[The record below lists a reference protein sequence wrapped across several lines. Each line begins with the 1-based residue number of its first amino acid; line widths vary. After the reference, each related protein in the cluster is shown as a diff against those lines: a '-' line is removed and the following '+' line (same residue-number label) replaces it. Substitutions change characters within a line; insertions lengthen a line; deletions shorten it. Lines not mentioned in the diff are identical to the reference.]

1 MEIQLESQ
9 QISMSSPFD
18 TIVAP
23 ITGAENAAVAVVR
36 VSGAEAW
43 EVAAKVFRPWPEA
56 PQPRF
61 ALYGHFVTGDD
72 GLALPFA
79 EDHSYT
85 GDQTVEFSVHG
96 SRASVQALVEACL
109 QAGARMARPGEF
121 TERAFLNGRLD
132 LTQAEGVRDTVE
144 ALTQTQLRQANLL
157 REGALRDQVRVI
169 RAEVEGVLAAVEAS
183 VDFSEEIGDLDRP
196 EAVAQLGIAIQE
208 LDRLLL
214 TQEAGRILRRGY
226 RIAIVGPPNAGKS
239 SLLNA
244 LLGFDRSIVTE
255 VPGTTRD
262 FVEERIDLGGV
273 PCVLTDTAGLRETE
287 DRVETIGVERS
298 RRVAEAADEVWYIV
312 DGTVGLTPEDEFAIE
327 AMERPVVV
335 VWNKAD
341 LLQPD
346 RSYRTYKTYSI
357 SALTRQNLDLLV
369 DHVKGKIDSGG
380 AESVWINDRH
390 APLLQS
396 ARQSLEA
403 ATKTLSQDLP
413 FDLASVHLQAAIAD
427 FGQITGESAGEDVLD
442 AIFRN
447 FCIGK

>member
-1 MEIQLESQ
+1 MPT
-9 QISMSSPFD
+9 PFD

-23 ITGAENAAVAVVR
+23 ITGTENAAVAVVR

-43 EVAAKVFRPWPEA
+43 EIAGKVFRPWPET

-85 GDQTVEFSVHG
+85 GDQAVELSVHG

-109 QAGARMARPGEF
+109 HAGARMARPGEF

-157 REGALRDQVRVI
+157 REGSLRDQVRHI
-169 RAEVEGVLAAVEAS
+169 RSEVEGVLAAVEAS

-196 EAVAQLGIAIQE
+196 AAVAQLGVAIQE

-214 TQEAGRILRRGY
+214 TQDAGRILRRGY

-244 LLGFDRSIVTE
+244 LLGYDRSIVTE
-255 VPGTTRD
+255 IPGTTRD
-262 FVEERIDLGGV
+262 FVEERVDLGGV
-273 PCVLTDTAGLRETE
+273 PCVLTDTAGLRETV
-287 DRVETIGVERS
+287 DRVESMGVERTH
-298 RRVAEAADEVWYIV
+298 RVAEAADEVWYVV
-312 DGTVGLTPEDEFAIE
+312 DGTVGLTPEDEA
-327 AMERPVVV
+327 AMEALDRPVVV

-341 LLQPD
+341 LLHPD
-346 RSYRTYKTYSI
+346 RSYRTYKTYCAYPV
-357 SALTRQNLDLLV
+357 SALTRQNLDRLIA
-369 DHVKGKIDSGG
+369 HVKSKVESNA

-396 ARQSLEA
+396 ARQCIDDA
-403 ATKTLSQDLP
+403 AKTLGQDLP
-413 FDLASVHLQAAIAD
+413 FDLASVHLQAALAD
-427 FGQITGESAGEDVLD
+427 LGQITGETADANVLD